1 MREIYLKALGADL
14 SRLFIPPRPF
24 SDATQEQHFLADYSQ
39 QNLHQR
45 RLFVIIALVLWTAF
59 SFWDYHHR
67 VHHPS
72 LISDN
77 RFMLIIALR
86 IIGAVFI
93 AVGIGK
99 AFSPLFLIERHA
111 SQVIMLTIIGIIL
124 CLAGMISTL
133 PAPLNYQYYFVGII
147 LVLFFQYGTLA
158 LLTWQSLLTTT
169 FSIAVLVV
177 QDWIHAPL
185 DIYFFPSMFYLLAF
199 ASVGLAVSVKLE
211 RTARERFSQILAL
224 NANNQNLKDANR
236 SMRREKKKTDA
247 AFQEMFNNEFKKAQA
262 LSEKTEATARFV
274 RATYHDTMQPLA
286 SIAALAYA
294 GGQAAG
300 RGAYAEIPDL
310 FRDISTSGRE
320 INLLFKGLR
329 DVFMIGES
337 QPDICAASLNQLFDE
352 IQQVHGPRARE
363 KNLALRIVKR
373 RHDVSLHT
381 DPVLMIRILGNLVS
395 NAIKYTDSG
404 GVLIG
409 SVSAKTVLRI
419 DVIDTGIGIP
429 DAFKQKI
436 FDEFFQINN
445 PSKDKTMG
453 LGLGLYI
460 VRTFIAKLPG
470 HRLSFS
476 SRQSRGTRFSIDCP
490 IAESAQQASTSPIK
504 VDPGNAE
511 IDLAGAYLLIVD
523 DDSRVLASLVNLLE
537 PLNAIVRAVPG
548 LEALVALLESAP
560 DRNPELLITDYR
572 LSGDIT
578 GVDVMKRLR
587 THFHWV
593 CTPTLVYSAELA
605 QNLIQD
611 LEFTEFVS
619 KSEEPALLIKKIQE
633 MVVAGRLA
641 NDASLEESNTP
652 NT

>member
-1 MREIYLKALGADL
+1 MREIDLKALGADL

-24 SDATQEQHFLADYSQ
+24 TDPLQEQHFLLDYSQ
-39 QNLHQR
+39 QNLRQR
-45 RLFVIIALVLWTAF
+45 RLFVIIALLLWLAF
-59 SFWDYHHR
+59 SYWDYHHR
-67 VHHPS
+67 AHHS
-72 LISDN
+72 TLISDS
-77 RFMLIIALR
+77 RFALIIALR
-86 IIGAVFI
+86 IIGAVLI
-93 AVGIGK
+93 AVGIAM
-99 AFSPLFLIERHA
+99 AFSPRYLIERHA
-111 SQVIMLTIIGIIL
+111 SRVIVMVIMSTIL
-124 CLAGMISTL
+124 CLTGMMSVL

-147 LVLFFQYGTLA
+147 LVLFFQYGTMA
-158 LLTWQSLLTTT
+158 LLTWHSLLTTA
-169 FSIAVLVV
+169 FSVAVLMV

-185 DIYFFPSMFYLLAF
+185 DIYFFPAMFYLLAF

-224 NANNQNLKDANR
+224 NANNQNLKEANR

-247 AFQEMFNNEFKKAQA
+247 AFQELFDNEFKKAQA

-294 GGQAAG
+294 GSQATG
-300 RGAYAEIPDL
+300 RGAYAELPDL
-310 FRDISTSGRE
+310 LKGISTSGRE

-337 QPDICAASLNQLFDE
+337 QPDIRPVSLNQLFDE
-352 IQQVHGPRARE
+352 IEQVHGPRARE
-363 KNLALRIVKR
+363 KQLQLRIVR
-373 RHDVSLHT
+373 RRQDVLLLT
-381 DPVLMIRILGNLVS
+381 DPVLMMRILGNLAS
-395 NAIKYTDSG
+395 NAIKYTERG

-445 PSKDKTMG
+445 PDKDKSMG

-460 VRTFIAKLPG
+460 VRTFIAKLAG

-490 IAESAQQASTSPIK
+490 IAEFALQQSP
-504 VDPGNAE
+504 VQAALDPENHE
-511 IDLAGAYLLIVD
+511 IDLAGAYLVIVD
-523 DDSRVLASLVNLLE
+523 DDPRMLGSLISLFE
-537 PLNAIVRAVPG
+537 PLNAIVQSVSGMEA
-548 LEALVALLESAP
+548 LEALLTRAP
-560 DRNPELLITDYR
+560 DRHPELLITDYK
-572 LSGDIT
+572 LSGDTT
-578 GVDVMKRLR
+578 GIDIIRRLR
-587 THFHWV
+587 AHFDWAHV
-593 CTPTLVYSAELA
+593 PTLVYSAELA
-605 QNLIQD
+605 QNLIED
-611 LEFTEFVS
+611 LEFTSFVN
-619 KSEEPALLIKKIQE
+619 KSEEPILLINKVQE
-633 MVVAGRLA
+633 MIVAGRLA
-641 NDASLEESNTP
+641 NEGSPVDSSTP